1 MNDRARLERYARA
14 YAKQQ
19 AAEQARSKASDAGCS
34 TDELIYREGGQTGRR
49 GMDSRRSGHGWQI
62 AEVERLLGLS
72 RRDIQRACYD
82 GQGGA
87 GLVHPKDSS
96 WGKRS
101 YDVEDLAT
109 LFQVKLQRDQGKS
122 LPEVSRI
129 FEEARRREGGWA
141 RYVRDQLARACE
153 QAERD
158 CEQAAQALVLACACE
173 AQGQDAAPA
182 LDRAIETIALQGV
195 VDLRRAACAVSG
207 ADADAQTTG
216 AGAQAAEAQAA
227 CGDAAADA
235 QATGADA
242 ADALRAGEEQLDAI
256 LEWLAC
262 EGGRL
267 AALWAALEALM
278 RRRVAPDAPEAR
290 DVLAE
295 ALGGHAGGAREGA
308 GAGGGRAL
316 PAEQFEAL
324 CEAPG
329 MELALELRLGPG
341 GYDYVLRAA
350 AALGFCEE

>member
-14 YAKQQ
+14 YARQQ

-153 QAERD
+153 QAEQS
-158 CEQAAQALVLACACE
+158 CERAAQALALACARE
-173 AQGQDAAPA
+173 VQEQDVVDA

-195 VDLRRAACAVSG
+195 VDLRRVACAASG
-207 ADADAQTTG
+207 ADA
-216 AGAQAAEAQAA
+216 AGTQVAPGTQAA
-227 CGDAAADA
+227 CGDAAA
-235 QATGADA
+235 A
-242 ADALRAGEEQLDAI
+242 AHAGEQQLDAI

-308 GAGGGRAL
+308 GGGRVL

-350 AALGFCEE
+350 AALGPGEE